1 LKYARLLGEALSGQA
16 PQSMWTPTQSPLEIL
31 PPSVNWHFWPHC
43 NYACTFCFA
52 HFDDINKTEKL
63 AKEDALLVPKMLVD
77 AGAKKLT
84 FVGGEPTLCPY
95 FGELLEAAKM
105 AGLTT
110 CIVSNGTGL
119 TEEFLQSWHH
129 CIDWIGLS
137 IDASNDLLHAQIG
150 RGLKRDLRQQR
161 SAHLADSLVVWNRCV
176 RFGIRM
182 KLNTVVNAMNL
193 DDDMSE
199 LVLKLRPDRWKIFQV
214 LPVDGQ
220 NDGLVDPL
228 LITEGEF
235 NSWLERH
242 RHVTQAGIDFIPEN
256 NDLMRASYAMM
267 DALGRF
273 YTNVNG
279 GHEYTNSVMDIGV
292 LEAWS
297 ENCFLEERFF
307 NRGGLYDW
315 ANEKDSEQLEE
326 VIQ

>member
-1 LKYARLLGEALSGQA
+1 
-16 PQSMWTPTQSPLEIL
+16 MWTTTHPSLEAL
-31 PPSVNWHFWPHC
+31 PPSVNWHFWPWC

-52 HFDDINKTEKL
+52 HFDDINKSDRLT
-63 AKEDALLVPKMLVD
+63 KEDALLVPQMLAD
-77 AGAKKLT
+77 AGATKIT

-95 FGELLEAAKM
+95 LGELLEAAKM

-119 TEEFLQSWHH
+119 TEEFLQSWHNS
-129 CIDWIGLS
+129 IDWIGLS
-137 IDASNDLLHAQIG
+137 IDASNDVLHAQIG

-161 SAHLADSLVVWNRCV
+161 SSHLADSLVVWNRCV
-176 RFGIRM
+176 RYGIRM

-228 LITEGEF
+228 LIDEAEF
-235 NSWLERH
+235 ESWLKRH
-242 RHVTQAGIDFIPEN
+242 QHVAQAGIDFVPES

-267 DALGRF
+267 DAIGRF

-279 GHEYTNSVMDIGV
+279 GHEYTNSVMEISV

-297 ENCFLEERFF
+297 ENCFLEDRFL
-307 NRGGLYDW
+307 NRGGVYDW
-315 ANEKDSEQLEE
+315 TTNKNVEQLEE

>member
-1 LKYARLLGEALSGQA
+1 
-16 PQSMWTPTQSPLEIL
+16 MWTPTQPSLEEL
-31 PPSVNWHFWPHC
+31 PPSVNWHFWPWC

-52 HFDDINKTEKL
+52 HFDDINKSDRL
-63 AKEDALLVPKMLVD
+63 SREDALLVPQMLAD
-77 AGAKKLT
+77 AGATKIT

-95 FGELLEAAKM
+95 LGELLESAKM

-119 TEEFLQSWHH
+119 SEEFLQSWHH

-137 IDASNDLLHAQIG
+137 IDASNDVLHAQIG

-161 SAHLADSLVVWNRCV
+161 SSHLADSLVVWNRCV

-199 LVLKLRPDRWKIFQV
+199 LVLTLRPDRWKIFQV

-220 NDGLVDPL
+220 NDGFVDPL
-228 LITEGEF
+228 LINEVEF
-235 NSWLERH
+235 EAWLERH
-242 RHVTQAGIDFIPEN
+242 QHVIQAGIDFVPES

-267 DALGRF
+267 DAIGRF

-315 ANEKDSEQLEE
+315 ATETKTEQLEE